1 MNLGFWL
8 YVVRMPRQ
16 RTNSALDQYELAGD
30 EIVTACDG
38 DLRSALRALM
48 LLNEQLEQEL
58 TLMSG
63 VRPPDRRLHYSKM
76 CLRIDMPITHPASS
90 CSLTLSPADRRLI
103 QKHARHRRVVAGIA
117 VD

>member
-1 MNLGFWL
+1 MQRLFARCLPNGGKLRYPPRRAVNCGEITSGGTMNLGFCL

-16 RTNSALDQYELAGD
+16 RTNSALDQYELAVD

-58 TLMSG
+58 TLVSSG
-63 VRPPDRRLHYSKM
+63 VRPPDKRLH
-76 CLRIDMPITHPASS
+76 
-90 CSLTLSPADRRLI
+90 
-103 QKHARHRRVVAGIA
+103 
-117 VD
+117 